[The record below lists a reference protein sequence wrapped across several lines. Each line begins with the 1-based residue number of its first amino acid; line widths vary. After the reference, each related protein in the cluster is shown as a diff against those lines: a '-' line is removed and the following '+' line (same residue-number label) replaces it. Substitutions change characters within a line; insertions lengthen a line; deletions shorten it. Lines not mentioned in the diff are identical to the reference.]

1 MLRQDFNGYK
11 DFFEKVMNTTSEE
24 ETIKACVDRIQ
35 MWSDKIMNVV
45 NPLPGGDV
53 PLVIVALETITET
66 LRKSDTKAG
75 EIADRIER
83 KIGAQCTTTTIEG
96 DENTTEAAVRAYAEA
111 LRKK

>member
-1 MLRQDFNGYK
+1 MLKQDFNGYK
-11 DFFEKVMNTTSEE
+11 DFIEKVMNTSGEE
-24 ETIKACVDRIQ
+24 SDKVCVDRIQ

-53 PLVIVALETITET
+53 PLVIVALKAITET
-66 LRKSDTKAG
+66 LRKGDVKAG

-83 KIGAQCTTTTIEG
+83 KIGVQYTTTTIEG
-96 DENTTEAAVRAYAEA
+96 DENTTEAAVRACAEA

>member
-1 MLRQDFNGYK
+1 MCGPHTDVVRQNYECRK
-11 DFFEKVMNTTSEE
+11 SSS
-24 ETIKACVDRIQ
+24 R
-35 MWSDKIMNVV
+35 
-45 NPLPGGDV
+45 GGDV
-53 PLVIVALETITET
+53 PLVIVDLETITEA

-75 EIADRIER
+75 EVADRIER